1 MENNIKDHDIIEFVR
16 KFTDETH
23 HAPAIRD
30 FLSLGFL
37 STSHIRYRLDKLV
50 ESGRLGRNPKIARSI
65 YVKEAE

>member
-1 MENNIKDHDIIEFVR
+1 MEKIHDDDIVRFVK

-30 FLSLGFL
+30 FLSIGFV

-50 ESGRLGRNPKIARSI
+50 ADGRLGRTPGISRSI
-65 YVKEAE
+65 YVKEE